1 MIQVINRKINPD
13 VVIEIT
19 NILDVVQPFNDR
31 DVELLRGIASLTAI
45 AIERHQLQTK
55 IYE

>member
-31 DVELLRGIASLTAI
+31 DVELLRSIASLTAI